1 MSRIVVGVAG
11 GIAAYKSCD
20 LIRKL
25 KELGHS
31 VKVVPTPS
39 ALKFVGA
46 ATFEALSGE
55 PVSSTVWERVD
66 EVAHIEI
73 GRAADL
79 VIIAPATANT
89 IARLAQGTADD
100 LLSATVLVTKA
111 PVIVCPAMHSDM
123 WLNEAVQDNLEM
135 LKQRQF
141 HVIPPA
147 VGRLTGSDSGVGRL
161 PEVTEIIEES
171 LAFLQGSKIFADTRM
186 LITAG
191 GTREPID
198 PVRFIGNR
206 SSGRQGIAIA
216 KAAALQGAQVTL
228 IACNIENALLA
239 NLSSRI
245 SVLKV
250 ETSKQLKDTVDSEIQ
265 AAKIVIMAAAV
276 ADFRT
281 KNVAESKIKK
291 DESNNI
297 LELVAT
303 TDILEGILKNRQAHQ
318 FIVGFAAETGDSI
331 EIENYAKR
339 KFERKPV
346 DLLVVNDVSEGKV
359 FGSLTNKAFF
369 LCKGS
374 NGFETINFGEMS
386 KDTLAEEILTFIQK
400 RLGLNNGK

>member
-25 KELGHS
+25 RELGHS

-89 IARLAQGTADD
+89 IARLAQGAADD

-123 WLNEAVQDNLEM
+123 WLNEAVQDNVEM

-281 KNVAESKIKK
+281 KNVAKSKIKK

>member
-89 IARLAQGTADD
+89 IARLAQGAADD

-318 FIVGFAAETGDSI
+318 FIVGFAAES
-331 EIENYAKR
+331 
-339 KFERKPV
+339 
-346 DLLVVNDVSEGKV
+346 
-359 FGSLTNKAFF
+359 GS
-369 LCKGS
+369 
-374 NGFETINFGEMS
+374 
-386 KDTLAEEILTFIQK
+386 
-400 RLGLNNGK
+400 

>member
-25 KELGHS
+25 RELGHS

-89 IARLAQGTADD
+89 IARLAQGAADD

-123 WLNEAVQDNLEM
+123 WLNEAVQDNVEM

-281 KNVAESKIKK
+281 KNVAYSKIKK
-291 DESNNI
+291 DESEKI

-303 TDILEGILKNRQAHQ
+303 TDILESIVKNRKVNQ
-318 FIVGFAAETGDSI
+318 FIVGFAAETGGAMSLFIASGFGIPVSTTHTITGSI
-331 EIENYAKR
+331 VGVGAADRMSAVRWAVAGRIVWAWIITIPASGMLAAVAYLLGS
-339 KFERKPV
+339 KF
-346 DLLVVNDVSEGKV
+346 L
-359 FGSLTNKAFF
+359 
-369 LCKGS
+369 
-374 NGFETINFGEMS
+374 
-386 KDTLAEEILTFIQK
+386 
-400 RLGLNNGK
+400 

>member
-1 MSRIVVGVAG
+1 
-11 GIAAYKSCD
+11 
-20 LIRKL
+20 
-25 KELGHS
+25 
-31 VKVVPTPS
+31 
-39 ALKFVGA
+39 
-46 ATFEALSGE
+46 
-55 PVSSTVWERVD
+55 
-66 EVAHIEI
+66 
-73 GRAADL
+73 
-79 VIIAPATANT
+79 
-89 IARLAQGTADD
+89 
-100 LLSATVLVTKA
+100 
-111 PVIVCPAMHSDM
+111 
-123 WLNEAVQDNLEM
+123 
-135 LKQRQF
+135 
-141 HVIPPA
+141 
-147 VGRLTGSDSGVGRL
+147 
-161 PEVTEIIEES
+161 
-171 LAFLQGSKIFADTRM
+171 
-186 LITAG
+186 
-191 GTREPID
+191 
-198 PVRFIGNR
+198 
-206 SSGRQGIAIA
+206 
-216 KAAALQGAQVTL
+216 
-228 IACNIENALLA
+228 
-239 NLSSRI
+239 
-245 SVLKV
+245 
-250 ETSKQLKDTVDSEIQ
+250 LKDTVDSEIQ

-281 KNVAESKIKK
+281 KNVAKSKIKK

>member
-25 KELGHS
+25 RELGHS

-89 IARLAQGTADD
+89 IARLAQGAADD

-123 WLNEAVQDNLEM
+123 WLNEAVQDNVEM

-281 KNVAESKIKK
+281 KNVAKSKIKK

-400 RLGLNNGK
+400 RLGLSNGK